1 MENKNNTNLIEKK
14 EESKKDEPSQKYET
28 IKEAMGFHMK
38 RLCLEIKRK

>member
-28 IKEAMGFHMK
+28 IKELVGNEYN
-38 RLCLEIKRK
+38 RNISDY